1 MLKLLAPILLTLSFS
16 ACDTPQPYIGKA
28 PPPEDKLVCV
38 EAPTKPDLKPLKA
51 FKTADGTLVYLK
63 AEVDQRD
70 LHIANYIVDYKGAYY
85 DCKSQLQW
93 NKDYHTNER
102 E

>member
-16 ACDTPQPYIGKA
+16 ACSPPVTIGKA

-38 EAPTKPDLKPLKA
+38 EAPVKPDLKPLTVV
-51 FKTADGTLVYLK
+51 KTSDGTFVYLK

-70 LHIANYIVDYKGAYY
+70 FYIANYIVDYKGAYY
-85 DCKSQLQW
+85 SCKSQLQW
-93 NKDYHTNER
+93 NKDYHES